1 MKIKRSL
8 TGLTFAVAAM
18 LLTACGRT
26 EINVND
32 YLSAETKGANSRG
45 SVEWTLNTAAMV
57 TANPEAFR
65 LKDNASLTDISAVTE
80 KINANLYGAFDKAEA
95 LSNGD
100 TVNFVW
106 DTSNVKVL
114 EKAYKVKL
122 LTENYPVTISG
133 LPELQQYDPFEYITI
148 EYLEDGDGVQPIIR
162 IADDI
167 PFRLN
172 YAVRQDG
179 TLHIGDSFI
188 VEVSRK
194 IDGRDLTQ
202 QDLADFLLEQGFEI
216 TQSEKEYLV
225 PSSLS

>member
-8 TGLTFAVAAM
+8 TGLTFAVTAM

-32 YLSAETKGANSRG
+32 YLSTETKGANSRG

-65 LKDNASLTDISAVTE
+65 LKDNASLTDISAVTD

-106 DTSNVKVL
+106 DTSTVKVL

-122 LTENYPVTISG
+122 LTENYPVTVSG
-133 LPELQQYDPFEYITI
+133 LPELQQYDPFDYITI
-148 EYLEDGDGVQPIIR
+148 EYLEDGD
-162 IADDI
+162 AC
-167 PFRLN
+167 
-172 YAVRQDG
+172 
-179 TLHIGDSFI
+179 S
-188 VEVSRK
+188 
-194 IDGRDLTQ
+194 
-202 QDLADFLLEQGFEI
+202 
-216 TQSEKEYLV
+216 QSSGL
-225 PSSLS
+225 PTISHSG

>member
-32 YLSAETKGANSRG
+32 FLSAETKGANSRG

-65 LKDNASLTDISAVTE
+65 LKDNASLTDISAVTDI
-80 KINANLYGAFDKAEA
+80 INANLYGAFDKAEA

-179 TLHIGDSFI
+179 TLHIGDTFT
-188 VEVSRK
+188 VDVSRK

>member
-8 TGLTFAVAAM
+8 TGLTFVVTAM

-57 TANPEAFR
+57 KDNPEAFR

-133 LPELQQYDPFEYITI
+133 LPELQQYNPFDYITI
-148 EYLEDGDGVQPIIR
+148 EYLEDGNGVQPIIR

-179 TLHIGDSFI
+179 TLHIGDNFM

-202 QDLADFLLEQGFEI
+202 QDLADFLLGQGYEI
-216 TQSEKEYLV
+216 TQFEKEYLV

>member
-32 YLSAETKGANSRG
+32 FLSAETKGANSRG

-57 TANPEAFR
+57 TANPKAFR

-179 TLHIGDSFI
+179 TLHIGDTFT
-188 VEVSRK
+188 VDVSRK

>member
-8 TGLTFAVAAM
+8 TGLTFVVTAM

-65 LKDNASLTDISAVTE
+65 LKDNASLTDISAVTD
-80 KINANLYGAFDKAEA
+80 KINANLYGTFDKAKA

-133 LPELQQYDPFEYITI
+133 LPELQQYNPFDYITI
-148 EYLEDGDGVQPIIR
+148 EYLEDGNGVQPIIR

-179 TLHIGDSFI
+179 TLHIGDNFM

-202 QDLADFLLEQGFEI
+202 QDLADFLLGQGYEI
-216 TQSEKEYLV
+216 TQFEKEYQV
-225 PSSLS
+225 TK

>member
-122 LTENYPVTISG
+122 LTENYPVTVSG
-133 LPELQQYDPFEYITI
+133 LPELQQYDPFDYISI

-179 TLHIGDSFI
+179 TLHISDSFI

-216 TQSEKEYLV
+216 TQFEKEYQV

>member
-8 TGLTFAVAAM
+8 TGLTFAVTAM

-65 LKDNASLTDISAVTE
+65 LKDNASLTDISAVTD
-80 KINANLYGAFDKAEA
+80 KINANLYGAFDKAES

-100 TVNFVW
+100 TVSFVW

-122 LTENYPVTISG
+122 LTENYPVTVSG
-133 LPELQQYDPFEYITI
+133 LPELQQYAPFEYITI

-172 YAVRQDG
+172 YAVKQDG
-179 TLHIGDSFI
+179 TLHIGDTFT

-202 QDLADFLLEQGFEI
+202 QDLADFLLEQGYEI
-216 TQSEKEYLV
+216 TQFEKEYQV

>member
-65 LKDNASLTDISAVTE
+65 LKDNASLTDISAVTD
-80 KINANLYGAFDKAEA
+80 KINANLYGTFDKAEA

-172 YAVRQDG
+172 YAVRQEG
-179 TLHIGDSFI
+179 TLHIGDTFT

-216 TQSEKEYLV
+216 TQFEKEYQV
-225 PSSLS
+225 TK

>member
-179 TLHIGDSFI
+179 TLHIGDTFT
-188 VEVSRK
+188 VDVSRK